1 MVGTLWLTFTVKRDG
16 YTGNKAT
23 VRHFGSGAPMRVA
36 KPQRGLE
43 KKNTLVC

>member
-1 MVGTLWLTFTVKRDG
+1 MGTLRLTFTVKRDG

-23 VRHFGSGAPMRVA
+23 VRHFGAGSPMGVA
-36 KPQRGLE
+36 KPQWGLG